1 MRELRMRRL
10 LERETTANETL
21 LERETTVN
29 EKVAREGDNC
39 E

>member
-1 MRELRMRRL
+1 MRRL
-10 LERETTANETL
+10 PESETTANETL

-29 EKVAREGDNC
+29 EKAAREGDNC